1 MFFMNFNLRTFRKNH
16 ISYNFFNNDADVLIA
31 VLTLHWKKFK
41 GTFFFFSK
49 IISNGQTTWMD
60 PFKINI
66 IQKLLT
72 IQLLSY
78 MY

>member
-1 MFFMNFNLRTFRKNH
+1 M
-16 ISYNFFNNDADVLIA
+16 IFNNYTDVLIE

-41 GTFFFFSK
+41 GTFLFFFFFFFFSK
-49 IISNGQTTWMD
+49 LISNGQTTWKD
-60 PFKINI
+60 PFKINT